1 MFTRKMMVIAA
12 VFAFVVINMIALFLS
27 AKHLSPS
34 SGFRQIGI
42 WVVSPFQKI
51 LTDSVHSVQ
60 SIWTRYFFLVAT
72 EKENEILRKKLA
84 ESANDDSRCKEAELS
99 NARFRKLLDFKNISS
114 ASYLAAEVI
123 GKDPSPWYKTIIID
137 KGASKGVVKGLSVIV
152 PEGVV
157 GQVID
162 VSEYFA
168 KVLLIIDSNSAVDA
182 IVQQTRAHG
191 IVKGNSDGKCL
202 LKYVSRKE
210 AVNMGDTVVSSGL
223 DSVFAKGLQIGSVTE
238 IIRDKSGIF
247 QDIVVSPFVDFEK
260 IEEVLLV
267 LSPPSQNINR

>member
-12 VFAFVVINMIALFLS
+12 VFAFIVINAIAIFLS
-27 AKHLSPS
+27 ARHLSPS

-42 WVVSPFQKI
+42 WVVSPFQTI
-51 LTDSVHSVQ
+51 LANAIHSVE

-84 ESANDDSRCKEAELS
+84 ECVNEDSRCKEIELS
-99 NARFRKLLDFKNISS
+99 NARFRKFLDFKNTSS
-114 ASYLAAEVI
+114 VSYLAAEVI
-123 GKDPSPWYKTIIID
+123 GKDPSPWYKTVVID
-137 KGASKGVVKGLSVIV
+137 KGSSKGVAKGLSVIV
-152 PEGVV
+152 PEGIV

-162 VSEYFA
+162 VYENSA
-168 KVLLIIDSNSAVDA
+168 KVLLISDSNSAVDA

-191 IVKGNSDGKCL
+191 IVKGNSDGKCI

-210 AVNMGDTVVSSGL
+210 AVNIGDTVISSGL
-223 DSVFAKGLQIGSVTE
+223 DSVFLKGLQIGSVTE
-238 IIRDKSGIF
+238 IIRDNSGIF
-247 QDIVVSPFVDFEK
+247 QEIVVSPFVDLEK

-267 LSPPSQNINR
+267 LSPSL